1 MAIYLKYDTIK
12 GNVTAE
18 GFKEWI
24 ELGSF
29 QWGVGRGIGSPHGSE
44 GVRESSEPSLSEV
57 SVTKQLDKASNDLL
71 AAALHGKPV
80 KAEIVFTRTKSGGG
94 GVEEFLRYE
103 LSNTM
108 TSGYSVSSGGDRPS
122 ESLSLNFTKVMVKNS
137 VAKLDNTGE
146 PVSMTYDLSTAKNA

>member
-1 MAIYLKYDTIK
+1 MAIYLKYDKIK

-29 QWGVGRGIGSPHGSE
+29 QFGVGRGIGSPHGSE
-44 GVRESSEPSLSEV
+44 GVRESSQPSLSEV
-57 SVTKQLDKASNDLL
+57 SITKSLDKASNDLL

-103 LSNTM
+103 LTNTM
-108 TSGYSVSSGGDRPS
+108 TSGYSISSGGDRPS

-137 VAKLDNTGE
+137 VAKVDNAGE